1 MCGCGCAQVV
11 LGGGQEAIEVT
22 TTTTKAGKFDARFY
36 HLVYEEEIGRVKG
49 HFGPINSLK
58 FHPDGKRWA
67 LIGITVSSFQ
77 RLQEWYLGWE
87 KVSCLERCPQFRSR
101 ESVYFLFQFQLQ
113 QWRGGWLREST
124 HIRLQ
129 LLRIRILTVIPSR
142 TTFEFEFLMFIIDGV
157 LVYN

>member
-1 MCGCGCAQVV
+1 MCLLCVLLTCISQPMMCGCGCAQVV

-67 LIGITVSSFQ
+67 LIGITV
-77 RLQEWYLGWE
+77 
-87 KVSCLERCPQFRSR
+87 
-101 ESVYFLFQFQLQ
+101 
-113 QWRGGWLREST
+113 
-124 HIRLQ
+124 
-129 LLRIRILTVIPSR
+129 
-142 TTFEFEFLMFIIDGV
+142 
-157 LVYN
+157 